1 MPGLQGRSQMSHCW
15 HGVVTITLQRGFSRW
30 PELLLPQQEPN
41 QGPVVTQLPG
51 GTAATWFGDNSTPR
65 FDPAPFPHP
74 KPSMHR
80 EIVGDVELGQ
90 GWGLGLEFGVGRG
103 LTSLK
108 LCRMLRAA
116 AAAAAETWLISK
128 AAGRGKAEGGRGTW
142 PFFWRDQ
149 RLGFGITQR
158 IIQALLPEGQ
168 QPGIPRG
175 GLGSNTLFCLLSP
188 SLTSFPA
195 PAPPPRVP

>member
-15 HGVVTITLQRGFSRW
+15 HGVVTITLQRDFSRW
-30 PELLLPQQEPN
+30 PELLRSRSQSRALWSPRCQE
-41 QGPVVTQLPG
+41 GQLPLG
-51 GTAATWFGDNSTPR
+51 FGDNSTPR

-103 LTSLK
+103 LTSLE
-108 LCRMLRAA
+108 LCRMLRA

-128 AAGRGKAEGGRGTW
+128 AAGRAKAEGGRGTW

-188 SLTSFPA
+188 SLTSFLA